1 MPERFTKSIIVKASP
16 AAVYEIWSQFENFP
30 HFMDYIERVKKLGPK
45 MSRWQMAGPF
55 GTKMEW
61 EAETTRLE
69 PNQRIAW
76 NTKDHEGLT
85 TSGEAVFAE
94 LPEGQTEVTVTLQ
107 YEAPA
112 GKLGEVVGR
121 VFANPEGRLEQ
132 DLRNFK
138 RYAEGRKTGAAG
150 AQ

>member
-16 AAVYEIWSQFENFP
+16 AEVYELWSHFENFP
-30 HFMDYIERVKKLGPK
+30 NFMDYIQRVTKQGPK
-45 MSRWQMAGPF
+45 MSKWQMAGPL

-69 PNQRIAW
+69 PGQRIAW
-76 NTKDHEGLT
+76 NTKDHDGLT

-94 LPEGQTEVTVTLQ
+94 LPHGQTEVTVTVQ
-107 YEAPA
+107 YDAPA
-112 GKLGEVVGR
+112 GKLGEMVGK
-121 VFANPEGRLEQ
+121 VFANPEGRLEE

-138 RYAEGRKTGAAG
+138 RYAEGRTAG
-150 AQ
+150 QKQTK